1 MKVNE
6 MVFFDAL
13 RNIGKRLDE
22 AYMHAIMPMYPLKT
36 VEDYKK
42 RNSIFWESIDA
53 VKEAKEDLELLL
65 TLVTEDVG
73 ELVLHGMHARSK
85 AVLYEMMDIH
95 PPMQGSPIGAAV
107 AQPVALKPV
116 EDEEKKAEG

>member
-1 MKVNE
+1 
-6 MVFFDAL
+6 MVFLDAL
-13 RNIGKRLDE
+13 RNIKKRLDA
-22 AYMHAIMPMYPLKT
+22 AYWHAIMPMFPLKT

-42 RNSIFWESIDA
+42 RVSIQGDSLDV

-116 EDEEKKAEG
+116 EEEKQE